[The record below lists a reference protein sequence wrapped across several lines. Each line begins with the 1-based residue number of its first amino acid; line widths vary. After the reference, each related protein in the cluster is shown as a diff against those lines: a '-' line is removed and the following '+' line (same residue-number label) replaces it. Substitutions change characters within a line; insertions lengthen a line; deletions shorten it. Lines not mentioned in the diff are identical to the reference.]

1 MMRLLRA
8 LRDYAMLYGSL
19 LVFALICLTW
29 TLAALPL
36 YLLLPRRAGATIGR
50 RGISGGFRLY
60 AWWLASIRAYHLDLG
75 AIDALRDG
83 PALILAPNHP
93 SMIDAILIV
102 TRHPQVICVMKSE
115 LMNNVLLGAGA
126 RLARYIRNRPP
137 RRMVRDSMEELRH
150 GGVLLL
156 FPEGTRTIYPPVN
169 AFTASVG
176 LIAKRAR
183 VEVQTLLIETDSP
196 YLSKGWAPLRR
207 PPLPITYRVR
217 LGRRFDPP
225 DDAHAFDRLLEAY
238 FRDALAQS
246 PQNVWLAARE
256 RSPAG

>member
-126 RLARYIRNRPP
+126 RLVRYIRNHPP

-169 AFTASVG
+169 AFTASV
-176 LIAKRAR
+176 
-183 VEVQTLLIETDSP
+183 
-196 YLSKGWAPLRR
+196 
-207 PPLPITYRVR
+207 
-217 LGRRFDPP
+217 
-225 DDAHAFDRLLEAY
+225 
-238 FRDALAQS
+238 
-246 PQNVWLAARE
+246 
-256 RSPAG
+256 